1 MHSKGPVGVE
11 VPFEVPL
18 RAADWRGNSSRYHY
32 LGIDK
37 FTAQLALVRFPDSL
51 AMLDWVIKLRL
62 SYGCP

>member
-51 AMLDWVIKLRL
+51 AMLD
-62 SYGCP
+62 